1 MALVIKDRVKQTT
14 TTTGTGTLTLN
25 GNVDGF
31 QTFAAALSDGD
42 TTYYSIF
49 EPSTNNWE
57 VGLGTWTEG
66 SSLLARTTVL
76 ASSNSGSAINLTAQ
90 AEVFISQP
98 AGKAA
103 FFSADGDL
111 ELNRDP
117 QTALQAA
124 TKEYV
129 DTIAAAGLHYHDPV
143 RVEQEGNL
151 SATYDNG
158 TAGVGA
164 TLTNNSTQ
172 AALVVDGV
180 TLSTTD
186 RVLIYEQTD
195 ATQNG
200 VYTVTDTG
208 SASTNWVLTR
218 STDTDSYAPS
228 DPNSFGKG
236 DAFFVL
242 EGNAG
247 AGELYVMN
255 TEGTITFGTTNITF
269 TQVASTA
276 VYSAGNGLTLT
287 GTVFAADAGTGVT
300 VDGTG
305 INIGQAVETTSD
317 VTFNSVSAALTGNV
331 TGNVTGDVTGNADTA
346 TALETARNIGG
357 VSFDGT
363 ASINLPGVNTTG
375 NQDTSGNAATATAWA
390 TGRTISL
397 TGDVTGSVTGVDGTG
412 NASIATTI
420 AANSVALGTDTTGN
434 YVGSVASGNYITGG
448 AAGSEGAALTIG
460 VDATPN
466 NTASKV
472 VARDASGN
480 FSAGTITAALSGNAS
495 TATSAAALTT
505 ARNIA
510 LTGAVTGNVNFDG
523 SGNVSIATTATSDP
537 TLTLSGDVT
546 GSATFTNLGNAT
558 LTTTIADD
566 SHNHIIGNVD
576 GLQSALDAKLASSS
590 YTASDVLTKIK
601 TVDGSGSGLDADN
614 LDGYTWTSS
623 GKDVRATN
631 YYADA
636 WFRNYNAGEGLY
648 NQATGAH
655 IMSRGTGQW
664 TIMDADSSIRLNLE
678 TNSSSYRGSINADSN
693 NDIGFLDAGQA
704 WGYRHRYN
712 QSHHW
717 NIANVQFME
726 LNNNGLFLA
735 DGSLREDY
743 DDLGVGSSFT
753 CNVNSGGAFA
763 CVMNANSTFTFSSP
777 ASGYSTAFILQITG
791 NGGTI
796 TWPGS
801 VKWAGGTAPDAPA
814 SGEIDIYAFWTRD
827 GGGNW
832 YGVHSVDAAA

>member
-25 GNVDGF
+25 GTVDGF

-76 ASSNSGSAINLTAQ
+76 ASSNSGSAVNLTAQ

-103 FFSADGDL
+103 FFNADGDL

-117 QTALQAA
+117 VSALQAA

-143 RVEQEGNL
+143 RVEREGNL
-151 SATYDNG
+151 SADYDNG

-172 AALVVDGV
+172 AALVIDGV
-180 TLSTTD
+180 TLSTND

-200 VYTVTDTG
+200 VYTVTNTG

-242 EGNAG
+242 EGAAG

-276 VYSAGNGLTLT
+276 VYSAGNGITLT
-287 GTVFAADAGTGVT
+287 GTVFSADAGTGVT
-300 VDGTG
+300 VDGSG
-305 INIGQAVETTSD
+305 INIGQAVETNSD
-317 VTFNSVSAALTGNV
+317 VTFNSVTASLTGNV

-346 TALETARNIGG
+346 TALQTARNIGG

-375 NQDTSGNAATATAWA
+375 NQDTTGNAATATAWE

-412 NASIATTI
+412 NATIATTI
-420 AANSVALGTDTTGN
+420 AADSVALGTDTTGN
-434 YVGSVASGNYITGG
+434 YVTSVASGNYITGG

-495 TATSAAALTT
+495 TASALAT

-510 LTGAVTGNVNFDG
+510 LSGAVTGNANFDG
-523 SGNVSIATTATSDP
+523 SGNISISTTATSDP
-537 TLTLSGDVT
+537 TLTLSGDAS

-558 LTTTIADD
+558 LSVTVADD
-566 SHNHIIGNVD
+566 SHNHVISNVD
-576 GLQSALDAKLASSS
+576 GLQTALDGKLS
-590 YTASDVLTKIK
+590 TT
-601 TVDGSGSGLDADN
+601 
-614 LDGYTWTSS
+614 
-623 GKDVRATN
+623 GKA
-631 YYADA
+631 
-636 WFRNYNAGEGLY
+636 
-648 NQATGAH
+648 
-655 IMSRGTGQW
+655 
-664 TIMDADSSIRLNLE
+664 
-678 TNSSSYRGSINADSN
+678 ADSN
-693 NDIGFLDAGQA
+693 LLDGIDSGSFVRSDTSDTMSGTYNITGNLGVGNTTPGNTFNNGKAIALGDNDTGIRQDGDGELELWAN
-704 WGYRHRYN
+704 N
-712 QSHHW
+712 QE
-717 NIANVQFME
+717 IAHFNTGGINHYKSTYH
-726 LNNNGLFLA
+726 NNNTLYDVEDIYLNDKLFHDGDTDTYLGFGTNTINLVTGNSTSA
-735 DGSLREDY
+735 TFNSSGIFVTDGSVAEDY
-743 DDLGVGSSFT
+743 DALSGTSPT
-753 CNVNSGGAFA
+753 CNVDNGGAFSLT
-763 CVMNANSTFTFSSP
+763 MSGNTTFTFSGAS
-777 ASGYSTAFILQITG
+777 SGYIQGFVLQLTG
-791 NGGTI
+791 NGSTV
-796 TWPGS
+796 TWPSS

-814 SGEIDIYAFWTRD
+814 SGETDILVFHTRD
-827 GGGNW
+827 GGTNW
-832 YGVHSVDAAA
+832 YGVLASDAAA